1 MALFHHFFCALNSGG
16 QEQIYHHLKAA
27 FSINF
32 FICGVPPPPNLPCYM
47 SLFSQLEKQ
56 LSRLVLCGL
65 DYARQ
70 IVALHDKT
78 RLPHL
83 FERSRP
89 VNTAGVSIQGALVKK
104 V

>member
-27 FSINF
+27 FGIHF
-32 FICGVPPPPNLPCYM
+32 FICGVPPPTCLVTCH
-47 SLFSQLEKQ
+47 SF
-56 LSRLVLCGL
+56 LSWRL

-83 FERSRP
+83 FERSQP

>member
-27 FSINF
+27 FGIHF
-32 FICGVPPPPNLPCYM
+32 FICGVPPPNLPCYM

-83 FERSRP
+83 FERSQP